1 MNRNFAVILIICS
14 LFSLGIFGFM
24 PNHSAGSSFTHV
36 DSIAPPNFK
45 AKDHKGK
52 SVVSTSG
59 VITFTTGLD
68 NDYYQVDSNNKL
80 VYFYVETK
88 LAKLLNAPV
97 KRTPLNISIVIDRSG
112 SMQGIK
118 MGYAKKAAKGII
130 DVLEPTDYVSIV
142 MYDNSIDSVQE
153 PVLAVNKDLIKN
165 KIDKITPRGSTNLW
179 GGTERGYEY
188 VQKNYKPGFINRV
201 LLISDGLANVGITDS
216 IKIRQNV
223 QKFKD
228 ESGITLSTFGVGLD
242 YNETLMTDM
251 AETGAG
257 NYYFIDAP
265 EKLVSILDKELNGM
279 LNVIAKN
286 AEINIKLP
294 RGVSIQKSYPIRF
307 RQNGDVVIFRL
318 LDLFAEE
325 IKGTLITFKLD
336 DRINVPLRFN
346 TTLSY
351 TDVMDDKIKTVT
363 NLNILAP
370 IKIVDAYLT
379 HFNKMVI
386 EQTVLFTANE
396 NMELAMQRADRGDF
410 DGASSIIRENSQ
422 FMKSNVYYTRNSIE
436 LQKMD
441 STNAIYF
448 DKLAKARKMNTD
460 SVKKMQKT
468 SREDNYQ
475 LRNKKQ

>member
-1 MNRNFAVILIICS
+1 MAIS
-14 LFSLGIFGFM
+14 AFM
-24 PNHSAGSSFTHV
+24 PNRSALPSFIGS
-36 DSIAPPNFK
+36 DSVTPPNFK

-52 SVVSTSG
+52 SMVSTSG

-68 NDYYQVDSNNKL
+68 NDFYQVDSNNRT
-80 VYFYVETK
+80 VFFYIETR
-88 LAKLLNAPV
+88 LAKLLNAP
-97 KRTPLNISIVIDRSG
+97 KTRTPLNISIVIDRSG

-130 DVLEPTDYVSIV
+130 DHLEPTDFVSIV

-153 PVLAVNKDLIKN
+153 PIQPINKELIKS

-223 QKFKD
+223 LKFKD
-228 ESGITLSTFGVGLD
+228 ENGITLSTFGVGLD

-265 EKLVSILDKELNGM
+265 EKMVTILDQELNGM

-294 RGVSIQKSYPIRF
+294 HGVSIQKSYPIRF
-307 RQNGDVVIFRL
+307 RQNGDVVTFRL

-325 IKGTLITFKLD
+325 TKGTLITFRLD
-336 DRINVPLRFN
+336 DHITTPLKFN

-351 TDVMDDKIKTVT
+351 TDVMDDKMKSVT
-363 NLNILAP
+363 NANILTP
-370 IKIVDAYLT
+370 NKSVDAYLT

-396 NMELAMQRADRGDF
+396 NMEMAMQRADRGDY
-410 DGASSIIRENSQ
+410 DGASSIIRENGQ

-441 STNAIYF
+441 STNSIYF
-448 DKLAKARKMNTD
+448 DKLSKARKMNID